1 MVSKQRTALT
11 TRSRVTGMLYGRS
24 DVFPRL
30 SPFRLSTI
38 SIFRLYRL
46 ILSLLGQRPIRL
58 NVIVRRSHV
67 PRLHLSYRH
76 STSTHLLYSP
86 TRSTNPRGLTARLES
101 GCARAHLITRT
112 AYCNVSSLGRLS
124 LLRTIDTPLATFT
137 MWSLSDLY
145 SLACFSFARAF
156 YIHFVL
162 VGGVAWAI
170 FTRYLVGDG
179 QGLASGAMIQV
190 GSL

>member
-1 MVSKQRTALT
+1 MSSTACRPFVFRT
-11 TRSRVTGMLYGRS
+11 S
-24 DVFPRL
+24 
-30 SPFRLSTI
+30 

-58 NVIVRRSHV
+58 NVIVRRSHI

-137 MWSLSDLY
+137 SWSLSDLY
-145 SLACFSFARAF
+145 LLGVFLCTSVLYPLCLGWRCSLGD
-156 YIHFVL
+156 IHSL
-162 VGGVAWAI
+162 LGGGWAG
-170 FTRYLVGDG
+170 V
-179 QGLASGAMIQV
+179 
-190 GSL
+190 SLRGNDPSW